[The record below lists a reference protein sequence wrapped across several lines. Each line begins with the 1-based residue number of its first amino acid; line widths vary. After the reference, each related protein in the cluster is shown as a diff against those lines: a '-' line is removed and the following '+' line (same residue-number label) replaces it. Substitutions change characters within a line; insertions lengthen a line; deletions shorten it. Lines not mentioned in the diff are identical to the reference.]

1 MNFNINLFTPASG
14 DSDAP
19 GSSIIAAQRL
29 PSIAPTVATC
39 PICKGDVA
47 PVDTKTEWQSC
58 PYCEKR
64 LQIRAWPVVRQNTNA
79 AAALSDQATCF
90 FHPDKA
96 FQACCQRCGRFLCAL
111 CDLQLGAEHVCPT
124 CFERGRADSGAEAGK
139 AEWRHR
145 DVLYDSIAL
154 AIGWGWI
161 LFWPVIVAALPAA
174 IFLHVKYRR
183 APRSYLIPRSGWRFW
198 MAYAGLAWLPLLLA
212 VSVLIPRWI
221 AGRR

>member
-19 GSSIIAAQRL
+19 GSSISAAQRL
-29 PSIAPTVATC
+29 SPIAPRAVTC
-39 PICKGDVA
+39 PSCKGDVA
-47 PVDTKTEWQSC
+47 PVETKTGWQSC

-64 LQIRAWPVVRQNTNA
+64 LQIRVWPVVRQNTNA

-96 FQACCQRCGRFLCAL
+96 FQACCHRCGRFVCAL

-154 AIGWGWI
+154 TIGWGWI
-161 LFWPVIVAALPAA
+161 LFWPVIVAAIPTA
-174 IFLHVKYRR
+174 IFLHVKYRK
-183 APRSYLIPRSGWRFW
+183 APRSYLIARSGWRFW
-198 MAYAGLAWLPLLLA
+198 AAYAGLAWLPLLLA
-212 VSVLIPRWI
+212 SSIFIRWM
-221 AGRR
+221 AGRP